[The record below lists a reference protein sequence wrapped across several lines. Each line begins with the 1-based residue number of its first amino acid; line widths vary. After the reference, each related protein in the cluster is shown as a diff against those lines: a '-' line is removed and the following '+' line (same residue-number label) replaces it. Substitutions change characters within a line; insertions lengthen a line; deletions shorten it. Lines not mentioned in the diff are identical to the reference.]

1 MENDKMMIKYYQ
13 NVLKISICKPEMLK
27 MGLHFNIK
35 TVKNHIDLSG
45 YAMIGEVLHYNRESM
60 VKKV

>member
-27 MGLHFNIK
+27 WGLHFNIK
-35 TVKNHIDLSG
+35 TVKKRSLGS
-45 YAMIGEVLHYNRESM
+45 LRTSL
-60 VKKV
+60 